1 MMAKL
6 LKESLK
12 IVPLAGTKSENL
24 YIDRSKE
31 RMYKPLQWE
40 GTPLSKPNL
49 VGDTEWSAAAAT
61 TLWI

>member
-24 YIDRSKE
+24 YIDRSKRE
-31 RMYKPLQWE
+31 C
-40 GTPLSKPNL
+40 TNL
-49 VGDTEWSAAAAT
+49 FNGKGNPDQNQT
-61 TLWI
+61 